1 MLIKALLL
9 FINFIVD
16 LKTGLWYIKGYIPAL
31 APKKWQGLNLSEGR
45 FLLVKPYETLFF
57 TEPGIENEAL
67 DALIGKVENAITKNG
82 GQVEKIDKWG
92 RRPLAYPVEK
102 HTEGNYVLINFQAT
116 GEALKELERTYL
128 INQTILRFMTT
139 VRGQ

>member
-1 MLIKALLL
+1 MVKAEIYPKGG
-9 FINFIVD
+9 FI
-16 LKTGLWYIKGYIPAL
+16 
-31 APKKWQGLNLSEGR
+31 
-45 FLLVKPYETLFF
+45 LVKPYETLFF

>member
-1 MLIKALLL
+1 M
-9 FINFIVD
+9 
-16 LKTGLWYIKGYIPAL
+16 
-31 APKKWQGLNLSEGR
+31 
-45 FLLVKPYETLFF
+45 KPYETLFF
-57 TEPGIENEAL
+57 TEPSIENEAL

-92 RRPLAYPVEK
+92 RRPLAYPVDK

>member
-1 MLIKALLL
+1 MLINALLL
-9 FINFIVD
+9 LINFIVD
-16 LKTGLWYIKGYIPAL
+16 LKIGLWYIKGYIPAL
-31 APKKWQGLNLSEGR
+31 AQKKWQGLNLSEGR

-82 GQVEKIDKWG
+82 GQVKKIDKWG

>member
-1 MLIKALLL
+1 M
-9 FINFIVD
+9 
-16 LKTGLWYIKGYIPAL
+16 
-31 APKKWQGLNLSEGR
+31 
-45 FLLVKPYETLFF
+45 KPYETLFF

-102 HTEGNYVLINFQAT
+102 HTEGNYVLINHNAGGYYT
-116 GEALKELERTYL
+116 VYMHMKDVYVSPG
-128 INQTILRFMTT
+128 QTV
-139 VRGQ
+139 VRGYKIGTMGNTGNCVPVPSSSNPYGGTHLHFGVRIGAAYGNHINPLNLFR